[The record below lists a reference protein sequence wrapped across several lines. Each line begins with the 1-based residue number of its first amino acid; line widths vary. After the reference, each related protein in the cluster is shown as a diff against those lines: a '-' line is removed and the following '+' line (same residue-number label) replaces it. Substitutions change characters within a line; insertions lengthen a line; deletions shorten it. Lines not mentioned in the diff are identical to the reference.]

1 VYRNGVRGCHF
12 AGARVNLWKSSKVSY
27 LQTLGFSSTRGA
39 LNSFASS
46 RELQKWGIKLAL
58 DLGLLKIYCPIS
70 VPIPNN
76 SPQQR
81 PTEHSSLTGILV
93 LSFALV
99 YVLWGATFFAMR
111 IGVESFPPLI
121 LAGMRHF
128 SVGLVLSPLLRWRTG
143 IRPTAE
149 QWRTAATTGVLLLSV
164 GNGGVCWAEQTVP
177 SGIAALLVA
186 TVTLWMVIVDWL
198 RPGGHRPSAR
208 ILFGIVMG
216 FVGMVILI
224 GPARLGLS
232 GRVDPIGAAVLIA
245 ASLAWACGSLYSKH
259 GTLPSSP
266 MLGVAMQGLCGGA
279 TLWIMS
285 LFSGEV
291 ARFHPAAA
299 PLRAWMAVG
308 YLMVFGS
315 CIGFTAYLY
324 ILKKS
329 TAARVGTY
337 AFVNPIVALVI
348 GWVLGGEALSP
359 RTLLAAAVILTAV
372 VLVITAPHRNP
383 SEAAEV
389 LPAPG
394 EA

>member
-1 VYRNGVRGCHF
+1 VPPVSDNLPEKADAVQSRIANGSPRTLD
-12 AGARVNLWKSSKVSY
+12 RSSP
-27 LQTLGFSSTRGA
+27 T
-39 LNSFASS
+39 
-46 RELQKWGIKLAL
+46 
-58 DLGLLKIYCPIS
+58 GL
-70 VPIPNN
+70 
-76 SPQQR
+76 
-81 PTEHSSLTGILV
+81 LV
-93 LSFALV
+93 LSFLTV
-99 YVLWGATFFAMR
+99 YFLWGGTFFAMR

-121 LAGMRHF
+121 LAGMRHL
-128 SVGLVLSPLLRWRTG
+128 SVGLVLYPLLRWKTG

-149 QWRTAATTGVLLLSV
+149 QWKTTAITGILLLCV

-198 RPGGHRPSAR
+198 RPGGHRPSSR

-216 FVGMVILI
+216 FAGMVILV

-232 GRVDPIGAAVLIA
+232 GRVDPIGAGVLIV

-259 GTLPSSP
+259 GALPSSP
-266 MLGVAMQGLCGGA
+266 ILGVAMQGLCGGA
-279 TLWIMS
+279 ALWITAA
-285 LFSGEV
+285 LNGEV
-291 ARFHPAAA
+291 SYFHPAAA
-299 PLRAWMAVG
+299 PLRAWMAIG
-308 YLMVFGS
+308 YLFVFGS

-324 ILKKS
+324 ILKNS

-337 AFVNPIVALVI
+337 AFVNPIVALIV
-348 GWVLGGEALSP
+348 GWVLGGEVMST

-372 VLVITAPHRNP
+372 VLVITAPHRKP
-383 SEAAEV
+383 REALDA

>member
-1 VYRNGVRGCHF
+1 VY
-12 AGARVNLWKSSKVSY
+12 
-27 LQTLGFSSTRGA
+27 
-39 LNSFASS
+39 
-46 RELQKWGIKLAL
+46 I
-58 DLGLLKIYCPIS
+58 
-70 VPIPNN
+70 
-76 SPQQR
+76 
-81 PTEHSSLTGILV
+81 
-93 LSFALV
+93 
-99 YVLWGATFFAMR
+99 LWGGTFFAMR
-111 IGVESFPPLI
+111 VGVESFPPLI

-128 SVGLVLSPLLRWRTG
+128 SVGLVLYPLLRWRTG

-149 QWRTAATTGVLLLSV
+149 QWRTAAISGVLLLSV

-186 TVTLWMVIVDWL
+186 TVTLWMVIVDWI
-198 RPGGHRPSAR
+198 RPGGHKPSAR
-208 ILFGIVMG
+208 ILFGVVMG
-216 FVGMVILI
+216 FVGMAILV
-224 GPARLGLS
+224 GPARLGHS
-232 GRVDPIGAAVLIA
+232 GRVDPVGAGILIL

-279 TLWIMS
+279 ALWLAA
-285 LFSGEV
+285 LFSGE
-291 ARFHPAAA
+291 AANFHPIAASW
-299 PLRAWMAVG
+299 RSWVAVG
-308 YLMVFGS
+308 YLFLFGS

-337 AFVNPIVALVI
+337 AFVNPIVALFI
-348 GWVLGGEALSP
+348 GRLLGGEALSQ

-372 VLVITAPHRNP
+372 VLVITAPHRDP
-383 SEAAEV
+383 REAADA